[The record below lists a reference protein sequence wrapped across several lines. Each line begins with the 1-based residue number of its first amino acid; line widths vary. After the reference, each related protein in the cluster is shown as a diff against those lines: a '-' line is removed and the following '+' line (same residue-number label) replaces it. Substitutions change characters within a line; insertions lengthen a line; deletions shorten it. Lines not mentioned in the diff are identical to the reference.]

1 MICEKEAKAYVM
13 ASYPNDPLLKHIA
26 VNLLDTLP
34 KVDAVPVAD
43 IEAWLYQIAINNV
56 GGPSLLYAS
65 CLEIISR
72 LDGLREFSKERGE

>member
-43 IEAWLYQIAINNV
+43 IEAWLYQIAMNNT
-56 GGPSLLYAS
+56 GTHLSFS
-65 CLEIISR
+65 CEEIISR
-72 LDGLREFSKERGE
+72 LDGLRQFSKERGV

>member
-43 IEAWLYQIAINNV
+43 IEAWLYQIAMNNATRPLREACV
-56 GGPSLLYAS
+56 
-65 CLEIISR
+65 EIISR
-72 LDGLREFSKERGE
+72 LDGLRRFSMERGA